1 MAVDDFHFE
10 ILRPVLP
17 PPSLGCLMTG
27 VAVKLAKFLGN
38 VISQP
43 GPLLW
48 NQLRNE
54 TTHIKR
60 QSNFSQ
66 LLFKK
71 AVTLYYRR
79 IRKQS

>member
-43 GPLLW
+43 GPLL
-48 NQLRNE
+48 
-54 TTHIKR
+54 
-60 QSNFSQ
+60 
-66 LLFKK
+66 
-71 AVTLYYRR
+71 
-79 IRKQS
+79 